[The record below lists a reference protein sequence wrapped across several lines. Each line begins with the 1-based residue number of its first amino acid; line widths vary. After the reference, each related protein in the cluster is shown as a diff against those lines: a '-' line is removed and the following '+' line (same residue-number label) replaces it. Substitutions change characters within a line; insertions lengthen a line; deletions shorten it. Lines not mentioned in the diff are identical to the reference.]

1 MIRMNQHPPV
11 HQFKMRPFKPKTH
24 PLPLPR
30 DFSAPFFA
38 PKFSP
43 PTYSPP
49 LVLPTSPILPPSPH
63 FLLIPSP
70 KLGKAPELE

>member
-1 MIRMNQHPPV
+1 M
-11 HQFKMRPFKPKTH
+11 HQFKMRLFKPFGDEPKTH

-43 PTYSPP
+43 PTYFPP
-49 LVLPTSPILPPSPH
+49 FLPTSPLLPSSPH
-63 FLLIPSP
+63 FSLTPSP
-70 KLGKAPELE
+70 KLERALELE